1 MLDPELIALIVGAVA
16 ATGAAAV
23 TLIARRR
30 TGRPVEPAPGLI
42 VPEATLDPPPGLTPG
57 MIGPIETGEVTP
69 RDLRLTLLDLAARG
83 LLRITALRDDHGH
96 CHDWVLRRTDQP
108 AAAPVRDFERFLLI
122 ESFETIG
129 TDNQTSSST
138 TLSASITRS
147 AGGRAESGLVEEL
160 RSRAWLADEDA
171 RSHTGWGWLG
181 AVVLLIGLLGTG
193 YMLISWLARGDFR
206 GVIGGLLVVG
216 AGIALASPGRGLGQ
230 HTDPTAQGP
239 RLIAGYRRRLSGLR
253 PEDIEP
259 GQAAELFGRLLPWA
273 VALGIENQTA
283 RTFETAKR
291 RTNAWGRPI
300 DLTVPWYVLGQDRP
314 PPEPREFTGELA
326 ALVNRPDGPGRGRR
340 RTGAR

>member
-1 MLDPELIALIVGAVA
+1 MGLGQ
-16 ATGAAAV
+16 
-23 TLIARRR
+23 
-30 TGRPVEPAPGLI
+30 PGL
-42 VPEATLDPPPGLTPG
+42 A
-57 MIGPIETGEVTP
+57 
-69 RDLRLTLLDLAARG
+69 
-83 LLRITALRDDHGH
+83 
-96 CHDWVLRRTDQP
+96 
-108 AAAPVRDFERFLLI
+108 
-122 ESFETIG
+122 
-129 TDNQTSSST
+129 
-138 TLSASITRS
+138 
-147 AGGRAESGLVEEL
+147 LVEGWAAD
-160 RSRAWLADEDA
+160 RVSWVCSRGVVGWPGAGIED
-171 RSHTGWGWLG
+171 TP
-181 AVVLLIGLLGTG
+181 AVVGCWGCCG
-193 YMLISWLARGDFR
+193 R
-206 GVIGGLLVVG
+206 GGLLVVG